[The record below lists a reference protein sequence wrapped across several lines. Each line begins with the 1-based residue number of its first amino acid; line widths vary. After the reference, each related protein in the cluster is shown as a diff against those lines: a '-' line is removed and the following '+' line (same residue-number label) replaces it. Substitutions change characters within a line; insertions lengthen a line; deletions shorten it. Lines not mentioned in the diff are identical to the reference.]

1 MGVTR
6 DLAPVL
12 IRQFLHSYWSRATAE
27 TVVPH
32 HAIRATRTAFPYK
45 ELFTREIIL
54 TIIIFAFCFT
64 FCPNSDDVFDLKGI
78 YEWES
83 KCVESVFN

>member
-6 DLAPVL
+6 EFAPVL

-32 HAIRATRTAFPYK
+32 HAIRATRSAFPYK
-45 ELFTREIIL
+45 ELFTRGPYSSRLGKIIENQAL
-54 TIIIFAFCFT
+54 LGL
-64 FCPNSDDVFDLKGI
+64 NH
-78 YEWES
+78 
-83 KCVESVFN
+83 

>member
-1 MGVTR
+1 MGVYLFMTSKKCRNMGVTR
-6 DLAPVL
+6 ELAPVL

-45 ELFTREIIL
+45 ELFTRGPYHFIAGGVL
-54 TIIIFAFCFT
+54 C
-64 FCPNSDDVFDLKGI
+64 
-78 YEWES
+78 
-83 KCVESVFN
+83 

>member
-1 MGVTR
+1 MGVYKPLFMTGKKCQFMGVTR

-32 HAIRATRTAFPYK
+32 HAIRAQHSLIRSCLPEGGGGLYHFIAGGV
-45 ELFTREIIL
+45 L
-54 TIIIFAFCFT
+54 C
-64 FCPNSDDVFDLKGI
+64 
-78 YEWES
+78 
-83 KCVESVFN
+83 

>member
-12 IRQFLHSYWSRATAE
+12 LSQFLHSYWSRATAE

-45 ELFTREIIL
+45 ELFTRGRQRSLPFHSWWGVVERNHL
-54 TIIIFAFCFT
+54 TIIFFAFILL
-64 FCPNSDDVFDLKGI
+64 FDQKGI
-78 YEWES
+78 
-83 KCVESVFN
+83 